1 MAVGKYLL
9 ISLLVLI
16 VLLVVLQLKENNK
29 TKEGYIS
36 YNGILPKDNHIDR
49 IDDIIYYNDPIF
61 IEYSVPLGESNSS
74 KPSPSDAHYVL
85 LKAGENTKAIGS
97 KNQALTQ
104 VAYIKPKGTIK
115 GLTPV
120 PYMEKV
126 KLEAYP
132 DNDFNK
138 MFDMNFMIVPYD
150 IKVTSQQPYLKINDY
165 VSFKTEDNKYLC
177 INPLNLTLELYSSST
192 VPNNGLFRISNS
204 PQCYVNYVKYGVD
217 TRNQNLNTIQK
228 IVQKMKDELEKG
240 LKAQSGDS
248 MSIRELRKRE
258 ADLRDSI
265 DKYTNN
271 KSYVENQI
279 NILKSEHQGTL
290 DNIRDKHSTIKL
302 DVNKDFANRILAEK
316 NVVDSFYLKEMKDI
330 LDKGCTK

>member
-16 VLLVVLQLKENNK
+16 TLLIVLRMGD

-49 IDDIIYYNDPIF
+49 IDNIIYYNDPIF
-61 IEYSVPLGESNSS
+61 IEYGEQSGTSNSS
-74 KPSPSDAHYVL
+74 TPSPSDAHFVL
-85 LKAGENTKAIGS
+85 LKVGENTKVLGS
-97 KNQALTQ
+97 KSQALTQ
-104 VAYIKPKGTIK
+104 VAYIKPKKAIK

-126 KLEAYP
+126 RLQVYP

-138 MFDMNFMIVPYD
+138 TFNMDFMVVPYD
-150 IKVTSQQPYLKINDY
+150 TKVTSEQPYLKINDY
-165 VSFKTEDNKYLC
+165 VSFKTVDNKYLC
-177 INPLNLTLELYSSST
+177 VNPLNLNLELYSSST
-192 VPNNGLFRISNS
+192 VPNNGLFKISNS
-204 PQCYVNYVKYGVD
+204 PQCYVNYVRYGID
-217 TRNQNLNTIQK
+217 SRNQSLNTIQQ
-228 IVQKMKDELEKG
+228 IVQKMKGELEKR
-240 LKAQSGDS
+240 LKAQSGDQS
-248 MSIRELRKRE
+248 SIRELRKRE

-271 KSYVENQI
+271 KNYIENQM

-302 DVNKDFANRILAEK
+302 DANKDFANRILAEK
-316 NVVDSFYLKEMKDI
+316 NVVDSFYLKEMKAI
-330 LDKGCTK
+330 LEKGCSTI

>member
-1 MAVGKYLL
+1 M
-9 ISLLVLI
+9 
-16 VLLVVLQLKENNK
+16 VLQLKENNK

>member
-1 MAVGKYLL
+1 MAIGKYLL
-9 ISLLVLI
+9 ISLLVLT
-16 VLLVVLQLKENNK
+16 VLLVVLQLRETDK
-29 TKEGYIS
+29 TREGYIS

-61 IEYSVPLGESNSS
+61 IEYGDSSNTSNSS
-74 KPSPSDAHYVL
+74 TPSPSDAHHVI
-85 LKAGENTKAIGS
+85 LKVGENTKAIGS
-97 KNQALTQ
+97 KSQALTQ
-104 VAYIKPKGTIK
+104 VAYIKPTKAVN

-126 KLEAYP
+126 RLEVYP
-132 DNDFNK
+132 DADFNK
-138 MFDMNFMIVPYD
+138 TFNMDFMVVPYD
-150 IKVTSQQPYLKINDY
+150 TKVSSEQPYLKINDH
-165 VSFKTEDNKYLC
+165 VSFKTSDNKYLC

-192 VPNNGLFRISNS
+192 VPNNGIFKISNS

-217 TRNQNLNTIQK
+217 TRNQNLNTIQQ
-228 IVQKMKDELEKG
+228 IVQKMKEELEKR
-240 LKAQSGDS
+240 LKAQNGDS
-248 MSIRELRKRE
+248 GSIRELRKRE

-271 KSYVENQI
+271 KSYIENQM

-302 DVNKDFANRILAEK
+302 DANKDFANRILAEK
-316 NVVDSFYLKEMKDI
+316 NVVDSFYLKEMKAI
-330 LDKGCTK
+330 LEKGCSK

>member
-9 ISLLVLI
+9 VSLIVLI
-16 VLLVVLQLKENNK
+16 VLLVVLRFRNQKEC
-29 TKEGYIS
+29 YIS

-49 IDDIIYYNDPIF
+49 IDNIIYYNDPIF
-61 IEYSVPLGESNSS
+61 IEYGVPSGDSNASK
-74 KPSPSDAHYVL
+74 KPSTEANYVL
-85 LKAGENTKAIGS
+85 LKAGENTKAIGTKS
-97 KNQALTQ
+97 QALTQ
-104 VAYIKPKGTIK
+104 VAYLKPKGAIK

-120 PYMEKV
+120 PYVEQLR
-126 KLEAYP
+126 LEVYP

-138 MFDMNFMIVPYD
+138 TFNMDFMVVPYD
-150 IKVTSQQPYLKINDY
+150 TKVNSQQPYLKINDY
-165 VSFKTEDNKYLC
+165 VSFKTADNKYLC
-177 INPLNLTLELYSSST
+177 VNPLNLTLELFSSST

-217 TRNQNLNTIQK
+217 SRNQNLNTIQQ
-228 IVQKMKDELEKG
+228 IVQKMKEELETR
-240 LKAQSGDS
+240 LKAQNGDDL
-248 MSIRELRKRE
+248 SIKELRKRE

-271 KSYVENQI
+271 KSYIENQM

-302 DVNKDFANRILAEK
+302 DANKDFANRILAEK
-316 NVVDSFYLKEMKDI
+316 NVVDSFYLKEMKSI
-330 LDKGCTK
+330 LEKGCAK